1 MAIALYF
8 QLFIVFLQ
16 MYNHW
21 GLLQLAH
28 TQTEYRAMKKVTIL
42 IPCYNEEEALPLLAD
57 ALHKLIDSE
66 PGYEWEVLF
75 VDDGSRDGSVHLLE
89 TYHQADSRFCFVSL
103 SRNFGKEAALL
114 AGFDYARGDAV
125 VIMDADLQH
134 PPEIV
139 PQMLQAWEEGYA
151 DVYGRRRDR
160 RKESWLRRRLTL
172 TYYWL
177 LEKSTRVQVLQ
188 NVGDFRLLDRR
199 CIEELR
205 RLRESE
211 RYTKGMYSWIGFK
224 KKELVFDLQDRVA
237 GKSAW
242 NYRQLFALAIDGIS
256 SFSIAP
262 LRVSTLVGVVVSIAA
277 FLYMCKVL
285 IKTIFWGDPVQ
296 GYSSLMVVM
305 LFLGGI
311 QLISLGI
318 IGEYL
323 GKTYIEVK
331 NRPVYVVDRYIG

>member
-1 MAIALYF
+1 
-8 QLFIVFLQ
+8 
-16 MYNHW
+16 
-21 GLLQLAH
+21 
-28 TQTEYRAMKKVTIL
+28 MKKVTIL
-42 IPCYNEEEALPLLAD
+42 IPCYNEEAALPLLVD
-57 ALHKLIDSE
+57 ALNRLVNSLPD
-66 PGYEWEVLF
+66 YEWELLF
-75 VDDGSRDGSVHLLE
+75 IDDGSRDNTLRMLE
-89 TYHQADSRFCFVSL
+89 EYHQADNRYCFVSL

-125 VIMDADLQH
+125 IMMDADLQD

-139 PQMLQAWEEGYA
+139 PQMLSAWEDGYA
-151 DVYGRRRDR
+151 DVYGKRRERG
-160 RKESWLRRRLTL
+160 KESWLRRRLTL
-172 TYYWL
+172 VYYWL

-224 KKELVFDLQDRVA
+224 KKELVFDRHDRVA

-262 LRVSTLVGVVVSIAA
+262 LRVSTLVGVLVSIAA

-285 IKTIFWGDPVQ
+285 VKTLFWGDPVQ

-305 LFLGGI
+305 LFLGGV

-323 GKTYIEVK
+323 GKTYLEVK
-331 NRPVYVVDRYIG
+331 NRPVYIVDRYVG

>member
-1 MAIALYF
+1 
-8 QLFIVFLQ
+8 
-16 MYNHW
+16 
-21 GLLQLAH
+21 
-28 TQTEYRAMKKVTIL
+28 MKKVTIL
-42 IPCYNEEEALPLLAD
+42 IPCYNEEAALPLLVD
-57 ALHKLIDSE
+57 ALNRLVNSLPD
-66 PGYEWEVLF
+66 YEWELLF
-75 VDDGSRDGSVHLLE
+75 VDDGSRDNTLRMLE
-89 TYHQADSRFCFVSL
+89 GYHQADSRYCFVSL

-125 VIMDADLQH
+125 IMMDADLQD

-139 PQMLQAWEEGYA
+139 PQMLSAWEDGYA
-151 DVYGRRRDR
+151 DVYGKRRERG
-160 RKESWLRRRLTL
+160 KESWLRRRLTL
-172 TYYWL
+172 IYYWL

-188 NVGDFRLLDRR
+188 NVGDFRLLDKR

-224 KKELVFDLQDRVA
+224 KKELVFDRHDRVA

-262 LRVSTLVGVVVSIAA
+262 LRVSTLVGVLVSLAA

-285 IKTIFWGDPVQ
+285 VKTLFWGDPVQ

-323 GKTYIEVK
+323 GKTYLEVK
-331 NRPVYVVDRYIG
+331 NRPVYIVDRYVG